1 MLMQV
6 LVTGGAGF
14 IGSHI
19 VNYHLNKNDEVH
31 VIDDL
36 STGSLQ
42 NINPFQ
48 DNPNFSFTKDDLL
61 TCNELQNIVN
71 QADRIYHM
79 AAVVGVLKVMEE
91 GVNLLSTNITATER
105 LLKVASLSK
114 RNPRILLAS
123 SSEVYGGEYDIPL
136 KETYNMVIG
145 GRRRGCSSYI
155 ISKAAV
161 EALGSAYYHKFGLEV
176 ISLRL
181 FNTIGPRQRGHYGM
195 VVPRL
200 IKAAINNAPIVV
212 YGTGDQTRSF
222 SDVRDVVELIDIL
235 AGKNEAVGQVFNVG
249 RDEEVSINELAELIK
264 KLAKSDS
271 LIEHITYKEAYGEDF
286 EDTMFRR
293 PDLTKIL
300 DLTDYKY
307 KWNLAKTLTDLINNF
322 QSV

>member
-1 MLMQV
+1 MQV

-48 DNPNFSFTKDDLL
+48 DNPNFSFTKDNLL

-71 QADRIYHM
+71 KADRIYHM
-79 AAVVGVLKVMEE
+79 AAVVGVLKVMED

-105 LLKVASLSK
+105 LLKLSSLSK

-212 YGTGDQTRSF
+212 YGTGEQTRSF

-249 RDEEVSINELAELIK
+249 IDEEVSINELAELLK
-264 KLAKSDS
+264 KLANSDS

-307 KWNLAKTLTDLINNF
+307 KWNLATTLTDLINNF
-322 QSV
+322 QSI

>member
-1 MLMQV
+1 MQV

-19 VNYHLNKNDEVH
+19 VNHHLNKNDEVH

-42 NINPFQ
+42 NIKPFQ
-48 DNPNFSFTKDDLL
+48 DNPNFSFTKDNLL

-71 QADRIYHM
+71 NADRIYHM

-105 LLKVASLSK
+105 LLKAASLSK

-123 SSEVYGGEYDIPL
+123 SSEVYGGEDNIPL
-136 KETYNMVIG
+136 KETHNMVIG
-145 GRRRGCSSYI
+145 GRRRNCFSYI

-161 EALGSAYYHKFGLEV
+161 EALGSAYYNKFGLEV
-176 ISLRL
+176 ISLRF

-200 IKAAINNAPIVV
+200 IKAAINNDPIVV
-212 YGTGDQTRSF
+212 YGTGEQTRSF

-235 AGKNEAVGQVFNVG
+235 AGKDEAVGQVFNVG

-264 KLAKSDS
+264 KLASSDS
-271 LIEHITYKEAYGEDF
+271 LIEHISYKEAYGEDF

-300 DLTDYKY
+300 GLTDYEY
-307 KWNLAKTLTDLINNF
+307 KWNLAATLTDLINNF

>member
-1 MLMQV
+1 MQV

-19 VNYHLNKNDEVH
+19 VNHHLNKNDEVH

-48 DNPNFSFTKDDLL
+48 DNPNFSFTKDNLL

-71 QADRIYHM
+71 KADRIYHM
-79 AAVVGVLKVMEE
+79 AAVVGVLKVMED

-105 LLKVASLSK
+105 LLKLSSLSK

-212 YGTGDQTRSF
+212 YGTGEQTRSF

-249 RDEEVSINELAELIK
+249 IDEEVSINELAELLK
-264 KLAKSDS
+264 KLANSDS

-307 KWNLAKTLTDLINNF
+307 KWNLATTLTDLINNF
-322 QSV
+322 QSI

>member
-1 MLMQV
+1 MQV

-19 VNYHLNKNDEVH
+19 VNHHLNKNDEVY

-105 LLKVASLSK
+105 LLKFASLSK

-145 GRRRGCSSYI
+145 GRRKFCSSYI

-212 YGTGDQTRSF
+212 YGTGEQTRSF

-235 AGKNEAVGQVFNVG
+235 AGKDEALGQVFNVG

-264 KLAKSDS
+264 KIAKSDS

-307 KWNLAKTLTDLINNF
+307 KWNLTTTLTDLINNF
-322 QSV
+322 QSI

>member
-1 MLMQV
+1 MQV

>member
-19 VNYHLNKNDEVH
+19 VDHHLKKNDEVH

-42 NINPFQ
+42 NIKPFQ
-48 DNPNFSFTKDDLL
+48 DNPNFSFTKDGLL
-61 TCNELQNIVN
+61 TCNELQNIVS

-91 GVNLLSTNITATER
+91 GVNLLSTNITATEL
-105 LLKVASLSK
+105 LLKFASLSK

-136 KETYNMVIG
+136 KEIYNMVIG

-176 ISLRL
+176 ISLRY

-235 AGKNEAVGQVFNVG
+235 AGKDEAVGQVFNVG

-286 EDTMFRR
+286 QDTMFRR

-307 KWNLAKTLTDLINNF
+307 KWNLDKTLTDLINNF
-322 QSV
+322 